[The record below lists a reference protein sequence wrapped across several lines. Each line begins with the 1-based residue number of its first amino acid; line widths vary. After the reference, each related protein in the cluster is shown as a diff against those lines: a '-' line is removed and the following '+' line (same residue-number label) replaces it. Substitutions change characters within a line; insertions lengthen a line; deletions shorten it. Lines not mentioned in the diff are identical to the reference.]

1 MAAISIPYHL
11 DSWGSWMQS
20 FLSYF
25 AEGVA
30 VSGKFAFIKH
40 PNITEAAKKRM
51 GAWYAHPVTSLV
63 GSACG
68 FVGGLIIGSIGAT
81 LCKVAEYMK
90 GENGLLLKGDC
101 EVKEGETTK
110 LISWNVCGIAGA
122 GLFDGIDE
130 RFSRLNSIAQKINEH
145 ITADKPFVFL
155 GQECFGH
162 YSHALWDKLKG
173 NAACGAIRGGGKIFG
188 MDSGLMMVTNK
199 KVERVVHRTF
209 SKIPELSRASVA
221 HGFQIIYFSD
231 MVVVN
236 THFDKGTDKALK
248 SPQDLDTL
256 HRAALQEIEAE
267 LPQGSRP
274 VYMAGDLNNETV
286 AKSFWVSPEVTCTNQ
301 IERDLSSD
309 VKPKSE
315 TLDVL
320 ALSIGSQIDPRVEE
334 TTLSDHKI
342 LQLEV
347 RT

>member
-1 MAAISIPYHL
+1 MSIPYHL
-11 DSWGSWMQS
+11 DSSGSWMQS

-173 NAACGAIRGGGKIFG
+173 NAAHGAIRGGGKIFG

-236 THFDKGTDKALK
+236 THFDKGTAKALK
-248 SPQDLDTL
+248 SPEELDTL
-256 HRAALQEIEAE
+256 HQAALAEIQAE
-267 LPQGSRP
+267 LPKESPP
-274 VYMAGDLNNETV
+274 VYLAGDLNNERM
-286 AKSFWVSPEVTCTNQ
+286 AKIFWESAQVTCTNSL
-301 IERDLSSD
+301 ERELSANIA
-309 VKPKSE
+309 PQE
-315 TLDVL
+315 QTLDVL
-320 ALSIGSQIDPRVEE
+320 TSFHVKGSYPRVEE

-342 LQLEV
+342 LELEV